1 MNIFGGW
8 FYQGYFGFF
17 HEIKLVNKK
26 ILIIDDMLE
35 IVNVVST
42 FLRLEHYQIISA
54 TNGKDG
60 IRLNELENPDLI
72 ILDLFMPEMDGT
84 ETLKQIRQTDS
95 KVKVIILS
103 GYINDEVKKGT
114 SNLGINQYL
123 GKPFDGNELL
133 RVVIEVIGS

>member
-1 MNIFGGW
+1 MP
-8 FYQGYFGFF
+8 
-17 HEIKLVNKK
+17 
-26 ILIIDDMLE
+26 E

-103 GYINDEVKKGT
+103 GYINDEVKKST

-123 GKPFDGNELL
+123 GKPFDGNELPNCCKNATGFNPS
-133 RVVIEVIGS
+133 R